1 MALEIKQQLKLAQ
14 QLIMTPQLQQAL
26 KLLQMSRLELL
37 QTIRQEILENPVLM
51 EEIDETT
58 EVPEESVLDVEKE
71 IPDAEMEM
79 LADFNWDA
87 YLDSHSLSSSYP
99 DNYEMSESAPNYENF
114 VQARSSLYKDLLWQ
128 WRLNSPDDRTF
139 EIGKYIL
146 GNLNDNGY
154 LNATFEDISKNISG
168 LNLTEEEFESTLSL
182 IQQLDPPGIAA
193 HDLSECLSL
202 QLHAKTPRNLVAEEI
217 VENHLHLLK
226 RRDTVGLA
234 KKLSVSQD
242 VILEAFHLI
251 SELDPKP
258 GRTYAQDPIYHIIP
272 DVYVYKVDNDFL
284 IVLNH
289 EDIPTLR
296 INPLYR
302 TLLRKKEELKKEARE
317 FIEKKMRSAIW
328 LIKTVQQRHKTIY
341 RVTES
346 IVRFQRNFLESGIR
360 SLKPMI
366 LKDVADDIGMH
377 ESTVSRVTQGKYIST
392 PQGLYEFKFFCTS
405 SVKSTR
411 GGSVSAES
419 VKHMIRQII
428 LNENPQSPLS
438 DEQIVTLLKRY
449 HIKIARRT
457 VAKYREAMRI
467 LPSKDRK
474 KNF

>member
-14 QLIMTPQLQQAL
+14 QLVMTPQLQQAL

-51 EEIDETT
+51 EEMETT
-58 EVPEESVLDVEKE
+58 EIPEETIPDVEKE
-71 IPDAEMEM
+71 IPDSEMEM
-79 LADFNWDA
+79 LMDFNWEA

-99 DNYEMSESAPNYENF
+99 DNYEMSESVPNYENF

-128 WRLNSPDDRTF
+128 WRLSSPDERSF
-139 EIGKYIL
+139 EIGKYII

-154 LNATFEDISKNISG
+154 LNAIYEDVSKDLEALSP
-168 LNLTEEEFESTLSL
+168 TEEEFESTLAL
-182 IQQLDPPGIAA
+182 IQQLEPPGIAA
-193 HDLSECLSL
+193 RNLSECLLL
-202 QLHAKTPRNLVAEEI
+202 QLRTKTPRNLIAEEI
-217 VENHLHLLK
+217 VENHLDLLK
-226 RRDTVGLA
+226 RRDVPTLA
-234 KKLSVSQD
+234 KKLSVSQE
-242 VILEAFHLI
+242 VIIEAFQLI
-251 SELDPKP
+251 TDLDPKP
-258 GRTYAQDPIYHIIP
+258 GRTYTQDPIYHVIP
-272 DVYVYKVDNDFL
+272 DVYIYMVDNEFL
-284 IVLNH
+284 IVLNN

-302 TLLRKKEELKKEARE
+302 TLLKKKGDLTKEARE

-346 IVRFQRNFLESGIR
+346 IVRFQREFLENGIHY
-360 SLKPMI
+360 LKPMI

-392 PQGLYEFKFFCTS
+392 PQGLFEFKFFFTS
-405 SVKSTR
+405 SVKSTQ

-428 LNENPQSPLS
+428 LNEDPKNPLS

-474 KNF
+474 KKF

>member
-51 EEIDETT
+51 EEAETT
-58 EVPEESVLDVEKE
+58 EIPEDEVPDLEKE
-71 IPDAEMEM
+71 IPDAQMEM
-79 LADFNWDA
+79 FMDFNWEV
-87 YLDSHSLSSSYP
+87 YLDGHSLSSSYH
-99 DNYEMSESAPNYENF
+99 DNYEMSESPPNYENF
-114 VQARSSLYKDLLWQ
+114 IQARSSLYRDLLWQ
-128 WRLNSPDDRTF
+128 WRLNSPDERSF
-139 EIGKYIL
+139 EIGKYII

-154 LNATFEDISKNISG
+154 FNASFEDISKDLTWISP
-168 LNLTEEEFESTLSL
+168 TPEEFEAALSL
-182 IQQLDPPGIAA
+182 VQQLDPPGIAA
-193 HDLSECLSL
+193 RTLSECLLL
-202 QLHAKTPRNLVAEEI
+202 QLRTRSPRNLVAEKI
-217 VENHLHLLK
+217 VETHLDLLK
-226 RRDTVGLA
+226 RRDIPALS

-242 VILEAFHLI
+242 VISEALHLI

-258 GRTYAQDPIYHIIP
+258 GRSYTQDPIYHVVP
-272 DVYVYKVDNDFL
+272 DVYVYKVDDDFL
-284 IVLNH
+284 IVLNS

-302 TLLRKKEELKKEARE
+302 SLLRKKDELAKDARE

-346 IVRFQRNFLESGIR
+346 IVRFQRDFLDNGIQH
-360 SLKPMI
+360 LKPMI

-392 PQGLYEFKFFCTS
+392 PQGLYEFKFFFTS
-405 SVKSTR
+405 SVRSTR

-428 LNENPQSPLS
+428 LNEDPKKPLS
-438 DEQIVTLLKRY
+438 DEQIVSLLGRY

>member
-14 QLIMTPQLQQAL
+14 QLVMTPQLQQAL

-51 EEIDETT
+51 EEIETT
-58 EVPEESVLDVEKE
+58 EIPEESVPDVEKE
-71 IPDAEMEM
+71 IPDSEMEM
-79 LADFNWDA
+79 LMDFNWEA

-114 VQARSSLYKDLLWQ
+114 VQARSSLYRDLLWQ
-128 WRLNSPDDRTF
+128 WRLSSPDERTF
-139 EIGKYIL
+139 EIGKYII

-154 LNATFEDISKNISG
+154 LNAIYEDVSKDLEA
-168 LNLTEEEFESTLSL
+168 LNPTEEEFETTLAL
-182 IQQLDPPGIAA
+182 IQQLEPPGIAA
-193 HDLSECLSL
+193 RDLSECLLL
-202 QLHAKTPRNLVAEEI
+202 QLRTKTPRNLIAEEI
-217 VENHLHLLK
+217 VENHLDLMK
-226 RRDTVGLA
+226 RRDVPALA
-234 KKLSVSQD
+234 KKLSVSQE
-242 VILEAFHLI
+242 VIIEAFQLI
-251 SELDPKP
+251 TDLDPKP
-258 GRTYAQDPIYHIIP
+258 GRTYTQDPIYHVIP
-272 DVYVYKVDNDFL
+272 DVYIYKVDDEFL
-284 IVLNH
+284 IVLNN

-302 TLLRKKEELKKEARE
+302 TLLKKKGDLTKEARE

-346 IVRFQRNFLESGIR
+346 IVRFQREFLENGIR
-360 SLKPMI
+360 YLKPMI

-392 PQGLYEFKFFCTS
+392 PQGLFEFKFFFTS
-405 SVKSTR
+405 SVKSTQ
-411 GGSVSAES
+411 GGNVSAES

-428 LNENPQSPLS
+428 LNEDPKNPLS

-457 VAKYREAMRI
+457 VAKYREAMKI

>member
-1 MALEIKQQLKLAQ
+1 MALEIKQQLKLTQ
-14 QLIMTPQLQQAL
+14 QLVMTPQLQQAL

-51 EEIDETT
+51 EET
-58 EVPEESVLDVEKE
+58 EITEIPEEEIPDVEKE
-71 IPDAEMEM
+71 IPDSEMEM
-79 LADFNWDA
+79 LLDFNWEA

-128 WRLNSPDDRTF
+128 WRLNSPNDRIF
-139 EIGKYIL
+139 EIGKYVI

-154 LNATFEDISKNISG
+154 LNASY
-168 LNLTEEEFESTLSL
+168 EELSRDLEELKPTRDEFESTLSL

-193 HDLSECLSL
+193 RDLSECLLL
-202 QLHAKTPRNLVAEEI
+202 QLRTRTPRNLIAEEI
-217 VENHLHLLK
+217 VRNHLPLLK
-226 RRDTVGLA
+226 SRDVTALA
-234 KKLSVSQD
+234 KKLSISKD
-242 VILEAFHLI
+242 IVIEAFHVI

-258 GRTYAQDPIYHIIP
+258 GRTLTQDPIYHVIP
-272 DVYVYKVDNDFL
+272 DAYVYKVDDDFL
-284 IVLNH
+284 IVLNS

-302 TLLRKKEELKKEARE
+302 TLLRKKKDLNKEAQE

-346 IVRFQRNFLESGIR
+346 IVRFQRDFLDNGIQY
-360 SLKPMI
+360 LKPMV

-377 ESTVSRVTQGKYIST
+377 ESTVSRVTQGKYIAT
-392 PQGLYEFKFFCTS
+392 PQGLFEFKFFFTS
-405 SVKSTR
+405 SLESTQ

-428 LNENPQSPLS
+428 LNEDPKNPLS
-438 DEQIVTLLKRY
+438 DEQVANLLKRY

>member
-14 QLIMTPQLQQAL
+14 QLVMTPQLQQAL

-51 EEIDETT
+51 EDIETT
-58 EVPEESVLDVEKE
+58 EIPEESVPDVEKE
-71 IPDAEMEM
+71 IPDSEMEM
-79 LADFNWDA
+79 LMDFNWEA

-114 VQARSSLYKDLLWQ
+114 VQARSSLYRDLLWQ
-128 WRLNSPDDRTF
+128 WRLSSPDEKTF
-139 EIGKYIL
+139 EIGKYII

-154 LNATFEDISKNISG
+154 LNAIYEDVSKDLEA
-168 LNLTEEEFESTLSL
+168 LNPTEEEFETTLAL
-182 IQQLDPPGIAA
+182 IQQLEPPGIAA
-193 HDLSECLSL
+193 RDLSECLLL
-202 QLHAKTPRNLVAEEI
+202 QLRTKTPRNLVAEEI
-217 VENHLHLLK
+217 VENHLDLLK
-226 RRDTVGLA
+226 GRDIPALA
-234 KKLSVSQD
+234 KKLSVSRE
-242 VILEAFHLI
+242 VIIEAFQLI
-251 SELDPKP
+251 TDLDPKP
-258 GRTYAQDPIYHIIP
+258 GRTYAQDPVYHVIP
-272 DVYVYKVDNDFL
+272 DVYIYKVDDEFL
-284 IVLNH
+284 IVLNN
-289 EDIPTLR
+289 EDIPSLR

-302 TLLRKKEELKKEARE
+302 TLLKKKGDLTKEARE

-346 IVRFQRNFLESGIR
+346 IVRFQREFLENGIR
-360 SLKPMI
+360 YLKPMI

-392 PQGLYEFKFFCTS
+392 PQGLFEFKFFFTS
-405 SVKSTR
+405 SVKSTK

-428 LNENPQSPLS
+428 LNEDPRNPLS

-457 VAKYREAMRI
+457 VAKYREAMKI